1 MTQTKDISR
10 KKKDFKII
18 EGHLKNYFN
27 YITGINNMHKQMDY
41 IMPGMTASYELR
53 EESVGAFVF
62 SSSTEKYAI
71 DRIESKRAL
80 QLHEDIVI
88 YELIVNSIKDAVEQL
103 EDEEREFVELRYFK
117 NNSINITAESMG
129 YSERQVFSIRNNVKD
144 KLLISLKNI
153 LRLKV

>member
-1 MTQTKDISR
+1 MTTKEIT
-10 KKKDFKII
+10 KKKRDYKII
-18 EGHLKNYFN
+18 EGHLRNYRN
-27 YITGINNMHKQMDY
+27 YMAGIKNMHKQMDY

-53 EESVGAFVF
+53 EESIGAFVF

-88 YELIVNSIKDAVEQL
+88 YELIINSIDDAVNEL
-103 EDEEREFVELRYFK
+103 EEDEREFLELRYFQ
-117 NNSINITAESMG
+117 NRNIADTAETLG
-129 YSERQVFSIRNNVKD
+129 YSERQVFLIRNNVRE